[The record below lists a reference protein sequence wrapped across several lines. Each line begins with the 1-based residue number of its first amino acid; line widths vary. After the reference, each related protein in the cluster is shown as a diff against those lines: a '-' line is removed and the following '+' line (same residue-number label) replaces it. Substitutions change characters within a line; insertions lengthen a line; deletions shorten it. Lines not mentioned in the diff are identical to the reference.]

1 MIPNSKTCGN
11 VNPLIMKT
19 RIKHLSEI
27 IAGPSKGTTLTI
39 EDVVKITS
47 VIKSLM
53 DLGYQQEVTYTQF
66 PCGCNKGF
74 TVRKVLL
81 TRHPKVND
89 VRLGTGTYVSD
100 CSLYVPR
107 VPGLTFD
114 QASEL
119 RRILTKGTKFTYID
133 KEDFDLFFVEVE

>member
-1 MIPNSKTCGN
+1 
-11 VNPLIMKT
+11 MKT

-27 IAGPSKGTTLTI
+27 IAGPLKGTPLTI
-39 EDVVKITS
+39 EDAIKVTS

-53 DLGYQQEVTYTQF
+53 SLGYQQEVTYTQF

-74 TVRKVLL
+74 TVRKILL
-81 TRHPKVND
+81 TRHPEINEVK
-89 VRLGTGTYVSD
+89 LGTGTYISD

-119 RRILTKGTKFTYID
+119 RRILTKGTKFTYISG
-133 KEDFDLFFVEVE
+133 EDLDLFYVEMG